1 MLVYLELFPTA
12 TKEDIPSKLILST
25 LVLEWGRDMRETC
38 ISFTE
43 HSMSKKYGGI
53 SFLIINLKFA
63 DIETRTWEWMTAANY
78 YIDNFFALAL
88 QLVNSR

>member
-12 TKEDIPSKLILST
+12 TKQDIPSRLILSA
-25 LVLEWGRDMRETC
+25 LVLEWRRHMRKTC

-43 HSMSKKYGGI
+43 YNMSQKYGGI

-63 DIETRTWEWMTAANY
+63 DIEIST
-78 YIDNFFALAL
+78 
-88 QLVNSR
+88 